1 MPIIKPR
8 YPLYIVSRHR
18 AETRYT
24 SKALEW
30 MGVPYR
36 IIVEQDDYKAYTAV
50 IDAEKVLILPT
61 RYQKNYDVCDDL
73 GRTKSTGPG
82 AARNFAWDHAA
93 GLGAARHWVMDD
105 NIRDFLRFNRN
116 RFAKVSSSAFFQPME
131 DFCDRYENVAM
142 AGPQYFMFVERRQ
155 VYKPFALNTRIYSC
169 NLIQNNVPYR
179 WRGRYNEDTD
189 LSLRMLKDGWCT
201 VQFNAFLQYKVET
214 SRLKGGNT
222 EAFYN
227 KEGTLPKSAMQ
238 VKLHPD
244 VSHIVYKFG
253 RIHHSVDYR
262 PYRKNVLRRRS
273 SVVIDS
279 GVNEYGMVLQKTSK
293 EAST

>member
-24 SKALEW
+24 SKALER

-61 RYQKNYDVCDDL
+61 RYQKNYDVGDDL
-73 GRTKSTGPG
+73 GRTQSVGSGP
-82 AARNFAWDHAA
+82 ARNFAWDHAA

-105 NIRDFLRFNRN
+105 NILDFWRFNRN
-116 RFAKVSSSAFFQPME
+116 RFAKVLSSAFFRPME

-142 AGPQYFMFVERRQ
+142 AGPNYFMFASRRA
-155 VYKPFALNTRIYSC
+155 VSKPFVLNTRIYSC
-169 NLIQNNVPYR
+169 NLIQTSSPYR
-179 WRGRYNEDTD
+179 WRCRYNEDTD
-189 LSLRMLKDGWCT
+189 LSLRMLKDGLCT
-201 VQFNAFLQYKVET
+201 VLFNAFLQYKLTTQTV
-214 SRLKGGNT
+214 KGGNT
-222 EAFYN
+222 EEIYAL
-227 KEGTLPKSAMQ
+227 GTGPKTAMLA
-238 VKLHPD
+238 KHHPD
-244 VSHIVYKFG
+244 VTRIVYKFG
-253 RIHHSVDYR
+253 RIHHSVNYR
-262 PYRKNVLRRRS
+262 PYRKNALRRRS

-279 GVNEYGMVLQKTSK
+279 GVNDYGMVLQKTTK
-293 EAST
+293 AAS